1 MAALDTTPNNQ
12 NFLSPLGFKFLIKKT
27 PNTNYFVQNAN
38 IPAVATGDLLEP
50 TPFIAVPVPG
60 DHLTYGSLSLSFR
73 VDEDMQN
80 YRELYSWITG
90 IGFPE
95 SYEQYRAELEENADI
110 RIPTSM
116 YSDATLIVLNSNMNP
131 NIEITFKDLYPVN
144 LGDVQFD
151 TTQTDIEYVLCTCDF
166 RFRSFEIT
174 TL

>member
-95 SYEQYRAELEENADI
+95 SYEQYRTELEENADI